1 MFPFGRDWADEILSF
16 GISVNEPSLKVES
29 GAVQVRLVSH
39 NGGMALFGQVLTAMI
54 TPFDSTGAL
63 DIAEAIRLA
72 KWLQDNG
79 NDGLVISGTTGE
91 SSTLTDPEK
100 LELWEA
106 IIGAVTIP
114 VIAGSGSNDTAHSV
128 HLTKEVTKMGAAG
141 ILAVGPY
148 YNRPPQSGLIGHI
161 EAMANATTL
170 PVVVYDI
177 PVRTGRKISTESL
190 AYLAN
195 NVKNVKA
202 LKDAAGN
209 PAEAANLMA
218 MVPKDFEL
226 YSGDDGLTLAFLAY
240 GGSGVI
246 GVATH
251 WSAPEHQLMVNAFKS
266 GDVKKARAI
275 NDILLESYAFE
286 TGDANPNPIPSK
298 VMMNHLGFNVGQ
310 CRLPMGPPPAGL
322 DVRAREVHANLE
334 KARTALRG

>member
-1 MFPFGRDWADEILSF
+1 MAIFG
-16 GISVNEPSLKVES
+16 
-29 GAVQVRLVSH
+29 H
-39 NGGMALFGQVLTAMI
+39 VLTAMI
-54 TPFDSTGAL
+54 TPFDANGAL
-63 DIAEAIRLA
+63 DVAEAVRLA
-72 KWLQDNG
+72 RWLQDNG

-106 IIGAVTIP
+106 VIGAVTIP

-128 HLTKEVTKMGAAG
+128 HLTREVTKMGAAG

-148 YNRPPQSGLIGHI
+148 YNRPPQSGLEAHI
-161 EAMANATTL
+161 TAMANATDL

-177 PVRTGRKISTESL
+177 PVRTGRKISTATL
-190 AYLAN
+190 AKLAN
-195 NVKNVKA
+195 NIKNIKA

-209 PAEAANLMA
+209 PAETANLMA

-240 GGSGVI
+240 GGVGVI

-251 WSAPEHQLMVNAFKS
+251 WSAPEHQQMITAFKN
-266 GDVKKARAI
+266 GDVATARKM

-286 TGDANPNPIPSK
+286 TGDDNPNPIPSK
-298 VMMNHLGFNVGQ
+298 VMMNLLGFSVGE

-322 DVRAREVHANLE
+322 DVRAQVVLKNLE
-334 KARTALRG
+334 AARASLRA